1 MFKPDLNIYFNAMPF
16 IGIYLKAEYDKV
28 TDIDQ
33 MTALMH
39 KWFSDAENTKNE
51 VKRIHI
57 QASAQFLYTYL
68 TGKSYESKSIA

>member
-1 MFKPDLNIYFNAMPF
+1 MFKPDLNIYFSAMPL
-16 IGIYLKAEYDKV
+16 IGMYLKAEYEKV
-28 TDIDQ
+28 RNIDQ

-39 KWFSDAENTKNE
+39 KWFNDAENTNND

-68 TGKSYESKSIA
+68 TGKSYESKTA